1 MLLNGPRPVPMSIA
15 IVTYLIFPRQTVA
28 QPPFLQE
35 CLRIVHCFKQCR
47 DVHEIDVPCRSRK
60 IGTAADSSETRQIQ
74 PSLSVHC
81 RNETQ
86 NSESIA
92 RVRAVRGLFRL
103 ILADLRRPRYFISQ
117 KKIDEKTIHFLR
129 IIHLTNIFLKIT
141 FIKDTVKWIL
151 LLYFVNLLR
160 LPPSY

>member
-47 DVHEIDVPCRSRK
+47 DVHEIDVPCSSRK

-117 KKIDEKTIHFLR
+117 KKIDEKTTHF
-129 IIHLTNIFLKIT
+129 
-141 FIKDTVKWIL
+141 
-151 LLYFVNLLR
+151 
-160 LPPSY
+160 

>member
-117 KKIDEKTIHFLR
+117 KKNR
-129 IIHLTNIFLKIT
+129 
-141 FIKDTVKWIL
+141 
-151 LLYFVNLLR
+151 
-160 LPPSY
+160 